1 MTFRKRIL
9 SAVMCL
15 CLLYTAVPLRAKAT
29 AAGSTQADERVSG
42 ASITAWKTGATSF
55 NINGR
60 NSSGEYQTT
69 YRDRGYQTVACVDG
83 GTKQKNPS
91 NLIASGL
98 RLDVDIETEND
109 NYIKVRYTLTNS
121 GVGSHTVNVGSHAD
135 VMIDNND
142 KAPIWAEVSG
152 GNTLNMSGSPK
163 NDYAFKLVATSCDTL
178 WYGIFYESYRN
189 CFTDMT
195 DRGPEN
201 MFTKDS
207 GLAYSWNATVAPGE
221 IWTSCV
227 LIGTGSNNEMAIEAP
242 VIPEPEVVIPDPS
255 IELVS
260 NEVYYTEEETLPEQ
274 AEWRGLRFVKSYKG
288 NLTVTGIPSDSNT
301 IGVYTVT
308 YKAENSKGTATAE
321 LKVNILPKP
330 AALSQ
335 AAVTGTGNFTLSA
348 KMEYT
353 GGLNYTET
361 GFVYGVISKPTL
373 AKNDGKVKTSKAV
386 GSKGGA
392 LSASVAKSS
401 LAVGLQ
407 YYARAYA
414 KASDGSVIYGASST
428 AFGVG
433 VPAYGTFSVKNNKN
447 NTFTISRTGGTEG
460 KQTVYY
466 RTVNGSAVGGTHF
479 NHTYGTVTFAAG
491 SSANQTV
498 TVTEYGVDKVYKSW
512 GGTAYSNADRTYQLE
527 IYRVEGGAAV
537 KTVKATRT
545 MVKNSSYSIDR
556 NIYGTEK
563 SIVNIKKTNS
573 GKNGKRIADAKKAQ
587 GATNTNVNFML
598 NRYGAANYNTS
609 TSLSDYYSG
618 NILSYIKSTCSQWL
632 YRYEMYAYEEEDG
645 WEHAYIGTKQL
656 ENAFYE
662 VGSGDAVS
670 LINGQLWAC
679 TFQQGQGDNQNLY
692 KFPSTK
698 SGGGENS
705 RIPTNWNGAGN
716 LAAPILTNNHRQSD
730 SYYVRPGVNDNC
742 HLHFSASGG
751 GEDIWWINGL
761 TSYALPYDN
770 REPQLVG
777 VAPMA
782 GGKYLKGDIVT
793 FSLIFDE
800 IVDSANS
807 SLSSSSV
814 ITTSWGTFNYA
825 GGADTNV
832 LYFTGTVPENAASP
846 IKLTKI
852 DCSSQIKDMSS
863 DTGTEHIETGTKS
876 ANVSVGTAAAPTV
889 SVTSLTNS
897 NGALTGKI
905 TAANAVKLEYAWSTS
920 KTLPTSGWTVAGRT
934 SSATV
939 KTARNSGTYYLHAR
953 ATNSDGLTV
962 TAYKSVTVPS
972 SGTGAASSLELM
984 VSTDNTAWAKKRSI
998 NITRMPTDV
1007 NVKVTKPDGST
1018 QIIGSSGIGFTYT
1031 ATANGVYTFTLTHNG
1046 ETMVRQAVVSRI
1058 DTTAPTIT
1066 INDLDRSS
1074 YTERVRLT
1082 FSVADGGSGVNTV
1095 TAKWGT
1101 ADAAVTDNGD
1111 GTYSTVCPNSTGTH
1125 TLTVTATDNVGN
1137 SSASKKSKSYT
1148 VNLNAPTLTVTKKS
1162 TAANGVT
1169 YSYSVSPNGNSNV
1182 TVRLPDGAE
1191 TTDLTDSFILTE
1203 AGSYMVVVTDAAG
1216 HFVSKEIEVT
1226 ENVDGI
1232 APDVRLYT
1240 DDTVDKASL
1249 DVEVGIY
1256 EAKALFAAT
1265 KNGEKLSVTD
1275 LGGGEYTASFTV
1287 TKGGVYTVTAADAAG
1302 KQGTDSVT
1310 VYALTDGDSTVLKL
1324 AKDGKYDELPRLS
1337 RGGYAFDGWYTAAS
1351 GGTKVTSGTAV
1362 GSIYTLY
1369 AHWTHI
1375 AHYGGEA
1382 TCTEKAKCAV
1392 CGAEYGEIDSNNH
1405 DIIHHE
1411 AKAATCTEKG
1421 YNAYDTCSR
1430 CDYTTFEE
1438 TSYGDH
1444 DYENGTWVTDE
1455 NGHRKK
1461 CANCDSTDA
1470 PADHI
1475 FGEWVDGKRTCEVCG
1490 YEERQIISVTIT
1502 WSEMSFTY
1510 TDGVWDPETHDCPIG
1525 EWKADSTDGNMITVE
1540 NGGEGEVTV
1549 SFVYTQEDDSVAGS
1563 FADEQGADIETPV
1576 ALPAGDKKYAWLNLN
1591 GKPKRDMNAETVG
1604 RVTVYLGGNK

>member
-1 MTFRKRIL
+1 M
-9 SAVMCL
+9 
-15 CLLYTAVPLRAKAT
+15 
-29 AAGSTQADERVSG
+29 
-42 ASITAWKTGATSF
+42 
-55 NINGR
+55 
-60 NSSGEYQTT
+60 
-69 YRDRGYQTVACVDG
+69 ACVDG

-91 NLIASGL
+91 NLIAAGL

-142 KAPIWAEVSG
+142 KAPIWAEVPG

-195 DRGPEN
+195 DRGSEN

-221 IWTSCV
+221 IWTRCV

-274 AEWRGLRFVKSYKG
+274 AKWRSLRFVKSYKG

-373 AKNDGKVKTSKAV
+373 AKNDGTVKTSKAV

-414 KASDGSVIYGASST
+414 KASDGSVIYGASSA

-545 MVKNSSYSIDR
+545 MAKNSSYSIDR

-573 GKNGKRIADAKKAQ
+573 GKNGERIADAKKAQ

-742 HLHFSASGG
+742 YLHFSASG
-751 GEDIWWINGL
+751 
-761 TSYALPYDN
+761 
-770 REPQLVG
+770 
-777 VAPMA
+777 
-782 GGKYLKGDIVT
+782 
-793 FSLIFDE
+793 
-800 IVDSANS
+800 
-807 SLSSSSV
+807 
-814 ITTSWGTFNYA
+814 
-825 GGADTNV
+825 
-832 LYFTGTVPENAASP
+832 
-846 IKLTKI
+846 
-852 DCSSQIKDMSS
+852 
-863 DTGTEHIETGTKS
+863 
-876 ANVSVGTAAAPTV
+876 
-889 SVTSLTNS
+889 
-897 NGALTGKI
+897 
-905 TAANAVKLEYAWSTS
+905 
-920 KTLPTSGWTVAGRT
+920 
-934 SSATV
+934 
-939 KTARNSGTYYLHAR
+939 
-953 ATNSDGLTV
+953 
-962 TAYKSVTVPS
+962 
-972 SGTGAASSLELM
+972 
-984 VSTDNTAWAKKRSI
+984 
-998 NITRMPTDV
+998 
-1007 NVKVTKPDGST
+1007 
-1018 QIIGSSGIGFTYT
+1018 
-1031 ATANGVYTFTLTHNG
+1031 
-1046 ETMVRQAVVSRI
+1046 
-1058 DTTAPTIT
+1058 
-1066 INDLDRSS
+1066 
-1074 YTERVRLT
+1074 
-1082 FSVADGGSGVNTV
+1082 
-1095 TAKWGT
+1095 
-1101 ADAAVTDNGD
+1101 
-1111 GTYSTVCPNSTGTH
+1111 
-1125 TLTVTATDNVGN
+1125 
-1137 SSASKKSKSYT
+1137 
-1148 VNLNAPTLTVTKKS
+1148 
-1162 TAANGVT
+1162 
-1169 YSYSVSPNGNSNV
+1169 
-1182 TVRLPDGAE
+1182 
-1191 TTDLTDSFILTE
+1191 
-1203 AGSYMVVVTDAAG
+1203 
-1216 HFVSKEIEVT
+1216 
-1226 ENVDGI
+1226 
-1232 APDVRLYT
+1232 
-1240 DDTVDKASL
+1240 
-1249 DVEVGIY
+1249 
-1256 EAKALFAAT
+1256 
-1265 KNGEKLSVTD
+1265 
-1275 LGGGEYTASFTV
+1275 
-1287 TKGGVYTVTAADAAG
+1287 
-1302 KQGTDSVT
+1302 
-1310 VYALTDGDSTVLKL
+1310 
-1324 AKDGKYDELPRLS
+1324 
-1337 RGGYAFDGWYTAAS
+1337 
-1351 GGTKVTSGTAV
+1351 
-1362 GSIYTLY
+1362 
-1369 AHWTHI
+1369 
-1375 AHYGGEA
+1375 GGEA

-1411 AKAATCTEKG
+1411 AKAATCTEKD

-1438 TSYGDH
+1438 TAYGDH

-1475 FGEWVDGKRTCEVCG
+1475 FGEWADGKRTCEVCG

-1525 EWKADSTDGNMITVE
+1525 EWKADSTDGNMLTVE

-1576 ALPAGDKKYAWLNLN
+1576 ALPAGNKKYAWLNLN

>member
-1 MTFRKRIL
+1 
-9 SAVMCL
+9 
-15 CLLYTAVPLRAKAT
+15 
-29 AAGSTQADERVSG
+29 
-42 ASITAWKTGATSF
+42 
-55 NINGR
+55 
-60 NSSGEYQTT
+60 
-69 YRDRGYQTVACVDG
+69 
-83 GTKQKNPS
+83 
-91 NLIASGL
+91 
-98 RLDVDIETEND
+98 
-109 NYIKVRYTLTNS
+109 
-121 GVGSHTVNVGSHAD
+121 
-135 VMIDNND
+135 
-142 KAPIWAEVSG
+142 
-152 GNTLNMSGSPK
+152 
-163 NDYAFKLVATSCDTL
+163 
-178 WYGIFYESYRN
+178 
-189 CFTDMT
+189 
-195 DRGPEN
+195 
-201 MFTKDS
+201 
-207 GLAYSWNATVAPGE
+207 
-221 IWTSCV
+221 
-227 LIGTGSNNEMAIEAP
+227 
-242 VIPEPEVVIPDPS
+242 
-255 IELVS
+255 
-260 NEVYYTEEETLPEQ
+260 
-274 AEWRGLRFVKSYKG
+274 
-288 NLTVTGIPSDSNT
+288 
-301 IGVYTVT
+301 
-308 YKAENSKGTATAE
+308 
-321 LKVNILPKP
+321 
-330 AALSQ
+330 
-335 AAVTGTGNFTLSA
+335 
-348 KMEYT
+348 
-353 GGLNYTET
+353 
-361 GFVYGVISKPTL
+361 
-373 AKNDGKVKTSKAV
+373 
-386 GSKGGA
+386 
-392 LSASVAKSS
+392 
-401 LAVGLQ
+401 
-407 YYARAYA
+407 
-414 KASDGSVIYGASST
+414 
-428 AFGVG
+428 
-433 VPAYGTFSVKNNKN
+433 
-447 NTFTISRTGGTEG
+447 
-460 KQTVYY
+460 
-466 RTVNGSAVGGTHF
+466 
-479 NHTYGTVTFAAG
+479 
-491 SSANQTV
+491 
-498 TVTEYGVDKVYKSW
+498 
-512 GGTAYSNADRTYQLE
+512 
-527 IYRVEGGAAV
+527 
-537 KTVKATRT
+537 
-545 MVKNSSYSIDR
+545 
-556 NIYGTEK
+556 
-563 SIVNIKKTNS
+563 
-573 GKNGKRIADAKKAQ
+573 
-587 GATNTNVNFML
+587 
-598 NRYGAANYNTS
+598 
-609 TSLSDYYSG
+609 
-618 NILSYIKSTCSQWL
+618 
-632 YRYEMYAYEEEDG
+632 
-645 WEHAYIGTKQL
+645 
-656 ENAFYE
+656 
-662 VGSGDAVS
+662 
-670 LINGQLWAC
+670 
-679 TFQQGQGDNQNLY
+679 
-692 KFPSTK
+692 
-698 SGGGENS
+698 
-705 RIPTNWNGAGN
+705 
-716 LAAPILTNNHRQSD
+716 
-730 SYYVRPGVNDNC
+730 
-742 HLHFSASGG
+742 
-751 GEDIWWINGL
+751 
-761 TSYALPYDN
+761 
-770 REPQLVG
+770 
-777 VAPMA
+777 MA

-984 VSTDNTAWAKKRSI
+984 VSTDNNAWAKKRSI

-1031 ATANGVYTFTLTHNG
+1031 ATANGVYTFTLPHNG

-1082 FSVADGGSGVNTV
+1082 FSVADGGSGVNTD

-1169 YSYSVSPNGNSNV
+1169 YSYFVSPNGNSNV

-1191 TTDLTDSFILTE
+1191 TTDLTGSFILTE

-1232 APDVRLYT
+1232 APDVRLYA

-1287 TKGGVYTVTAADAAG
+1287 TKGGVYTVTAADASG
-1302 KQGTDSVT
+1302 NQGTDSVT

-1421 YNAYDTCSR
+1421 YNAYDTCLR

-1470 PADHI
+1470 SADHI

-1549 SFVYTQEDDSVAGS
+1549 SFVYTQVDDSVAGS

>member
-15 CLLYTAVPLRAKAT
+15 CLLYTAVPLRAKAA
-29 AAGSTQADERVSG
+29 AAGSTQADERLSS

-91 NLIASGL
+91 NLIAAGL

-142 KAPIWAEVSG
+142 KVPIWAEVPG

-195 DRGPEN
+195 DRGSEN

-221 IWTSCV
+221 IWTRCV

-274 AEWRGLRFVKSYKG
+274 AKWRSLRFVKSYKG

-373 AKNDGKVKTSKAV
+373 AKNDGTVKTSKAV

-414 KASDGSVIYGASST
+414 KASDGSVIYGASSA

-545 MVKNSSYSIDR
+545 MAKNSSYSIDR

-573 GKNGKRIADAKKAQ
+573 GKNGERIADAKKAQ

-742 HLHFSASGG
+742 YLHFSASGG
-751 GEDIWWINGL
+751 GE
-761 TSYALPYDN
+761 
-770 REPQLVG
+770 
-777 VAPMA
+777 
-782 GGKYLKGDIVT
+782 
-793 FSLIFDE
+793 
-800 IVDSANS
+800 
-807 SLSSSSV
+807 
-814 ITTSWGTFNYA
+814 
-825 GGADTNV
+825 
-832 LYFTGTVPENAASP
+832 
-846 IKLTKI
+846 
-852 DCSSQIKDMSS
+852 
-863 DTGTEHIETGTKS
+863 
-876 ANVSVGTAAAPTV
+876 
-889 SVTSLTNS
+889 
-897 NGALTGKI
+897 
-905 TAANAVKLEYAWSTS
+905 
-920 KTLPTSGWTVAGRT
+920 
-934 SSATV
+934 
-939 KTARNSGTYYLHAR
+939 
-953 ATNSDGLTV
+953 
-962 TAYKSVTVPS
+962 
-972 SGTGAASSLELM
+972 
-984 VSTDNTAWAKKRSI
+984 
-998 NITRMPTDV
+998 
-1007 NVKVTKPDGST
+1007 
-1018 QIIGSSGIGFTYT
+1018 
-1031 ATANGVYTFTLTHNG
+1031 
-1046 ETMVRQAVVSRI
+1046 
-1058 DTTAPTIT
+1058 
-1066 INDLDRSS
+1066 
-1074 YTERVRLT
+1074 
-1082 FSVADGGSGVNTV
+1082 
-1095 TAKWGT
+1095 
-1101 ADAAVTDNGD
+1101 
-1111 GTYSTVCPNSTGTH
+1111 
-1125 TLTVTATDNVGN
+1125 
-1137 SSASKKSKSYT
+1137 
-1148 VNLNAPTLTVTKKS
+1148 
-1162 TAANGVT
+1162 
-1169 YSYSVSPNGNSNV
+1169 
-1182 TVRLPDGAE
+1182 
-1191 TTDLTDSFILTE
+1191 
-1203 AGSYMVVVTDAAG
+1203 
-1216 HFVSKEIEVT
+1216 
-1226 ENVDGI
+1226 
-1232 APDVRLYT
+1232 
-1240 DDTVDKASL
+1240 
-1249 DVEVGIY
+1249 
-1256 EAKALFAAT
+1256 
-1265 KNGEKLSVTD
+1265 
-1275 LGGGEYTASFTV
+1275 
-1287 TKGGVYTVTAADAAG
+1287 
-1302 KQGTDSVT
+1302 
-1310 VYALTDGDSTVLKL
+1310 
-1324 AKDGKYDELPRLS
+1324 
-1337 RGGYAFDGWYTAAS
+1337 
-1351 GGTKVTSGTAV
+1351 
-1362 GSIYTLY
+1362 
-1369 AHWTHI
+1369 
-1375 AHYGGEA
+1375 A
-1382 TCTEKAKCAV
+1382 TCTEK
-1392 CGAEYGEIDSNNH
+1392 D
-1405 DIIHHE
+1405 
-1411 AKAATCTEKG
+1411 

-1438 TSYGDH
+1438 TAYGDH

-1475 FGEWVDGKRTCEVCG
+1475 FGEWADGKRTCEVCG

-1525 EWKADSTDGNMITVE
+1525 EWKADSTDGNMLTVE

-1576 ALPAGDKKYAWLNLN
+1576 ALPAGNKKYAWLNLN

>member
-1 MTFRKRIL
+1 M
-9 SAVMCL
+9 
-15 CLLYTAVPLRAKAT
+15 
-29 AAGSTQADERVSG
+29 
-42 ASITAWKTGATSF
+42 
-55 NINGR
+55 
-60 NSSGEYQTT
+60 
-69 YRDRGYQTVACVDG
+69 DG

-91 NLIASGL
+91 NLIAAGL

-142 KAPIWAEVSG
+142 KAPIWAEVPG

-195 DRGPEN
+195 DRGSEN

-221 IWTSCV
+221 IWTRCV

-274 AEWRGLRFVKSYKG
+274 AKWRSLRFVKSYKG

-373 AKNDGKVKTSKAV
+373 AKNDGTVKTSKAV

-414 KASDGSVIYGASST
+414 KASDGSVIYGASSA

-545 MVKNSSYSIDR
+545 MAKNSSYSIDR

-573 GKNGKRIADAKKAQ
+573 GKNGERIADAKKAQ

-742 HLHFSASGG
+742 YLHFSASG
-751 GEDIWWINGL
+751 
-761 TSYALPYDN
+761 
-770 REPQLVG
+770 
-777 VAPMA
+777 
-782 GGKYLKGDIVT
+782 
-793 FSLIFDE
+793 
-800 IVDSANS
+800 
-807 SLSSSSV
+807 
-814 ITTSWGTFNYA
+814 
-825 GGADTNV
+825 
-832 LYFTGTVPENAASP
+832 
-846 IKLTKI
+846 
-852 DCSSQIKDMSS
+852 
-863 DTGTEHIETGTKS
+863 
-876 ANVSVGTAAAPTV
+876 
-889 SVTSLTNS
+889 
-897 NGALTGKI
+897 
-905 TAANAVKLEYAWSTS
+905 
-920 KTLPTSGWTVAGRT
+920 
-934 SSATV
+934 
-939 KTARNSGTYYLHAR
+939 
-953 ATNSDGLTV
+953 
-962 TAYKSVTVPS
+962 
-972 SGTGAASSLELM
+972 
-984 VSTDNTAWAKKRSI
+984 
-998 NITRMPTDV
+998 
-1007 NVKVTKPDGST
+1007 
-1018 QIIGSSGIGFTYT
+1018 
-1031 ATANGVYTFTLTHNG
+1031 
-1046 ETMVRQAVVSRI
+1046 
-1058 DTTAPTIT
+1058 
-1066 INDLDRSS
+1066 
-1074 YTERVRLT
+1074 
-1082 FSVADGGSGVNTV
+1082 
-1095 TAKWGT
+1095 
-1101 ADAAVTDNGD
+1101 
-1111 GTYSTVCPNSTGTH
+1111 
-1125 TLTVTATDNVGN
+1125 
-1137 SSASKKSKSYT
+1137 
-1148 VNLNAPTLTVTKKS
+1148 
-1162 TAANGVT
+1162 
-1169 YSYSVSPNGNSNV
+1169 
-1182 TVRLPDGAE
+1182 
-1191 TTDLTDSFILTE
+1191 
-1203 AGSYMVVVTDAAG
+1203 
-1216 HFVSKEIEVT
+1216 
-1226 ENVDGI
+1226 
-1232 APDVRLYT
+1232 
-1240 DDTVDKASL
+1240 
-1249 DVEVGIY
+1249 
-1256 EAKALFAAT
+1256 
-1265 KNGEKLSVTD
+1265 
-1275 LGGGEYTASFTV
+1275 
-1287 TKGGVYTVTAADAAG
+1287 
-1302 KQGTDSVT
+1302 
-1310 VYALTDGDSTVLKL
+1310 
-1324 AKDGKYDELPRLS
+1324 
-1337 RGGYAFDGWYTAAS
+1337 
-1351 GGTKVTSGTAV
+1351 
-1362 GSIYTLY
+1362 
-1369 AHWTHI
+1369 
-1375 AHYGGEA
+1375 GGEA

-1411 AKAATCTEKG
+1411 AKAATCTEKD

-1438 TSYGDH
+1438 TAYGDH

-1475 FGEWVDGKRTCEVCG
+1475 FGEWADGKRTCEVCG

-1525 EWKADSTDGNMITVE
+1525 EWKADSTDGNMLTVE

-1576 ALPAGDKKYAWLNLN
+1576 ALPAGNKKYAWLNLN